1 MLMSVNDLVF
11 LFEILSERQV
21 PEFIAGAKAA
31 KISQID
37 IGHNMAIKILEDLK
51 IVDIY
56 RLNNKMRKRFTILLE
71 ELEENTRLTQP
82 GEKHHLLKELEEEL
96 HKQNFKSAD
105 EIQEFMNA
113 RNLSINSRP
122 QKDLGGLTPI
132 QLQDLFRRGWWE
144 SGGPI
149 KLSSDIKQAEAS
161 AVPIVNNLSLMLR
174 SIVNRS
180 NRKGLKATSTGKLP
194 RSVVNDVIPFLADTE
209 NHDNFHI
216 KSGRKSFDEDDVYC
230 LFIQRNIAESAGLL
244 ELRDNHWQVTA
255 KGMGM
260 IEPASAS
267 TLLVTVFSSMFHDFN
282 LAFIDSY
289 GAEPF
294 MQGTIPYSLWQI
306 ANLPV
311 GSEYT
316 VSELAELVV
325 HPEYLRQR
333 ANPAFQGAK
342 MTFAHG
348 VAASRLFRPLCWAGW
363 LTPIFG
369 KSIFD
374 IERFRITAMPKQI
387 FRTPDLPKPIRSEA

>member
-1 MLMSVNDLVF
+1 M
-11 LFEILSERQV
+11 

-51 IVDIY
+51 MVDIY

-161 AVPIVNNLSLMLR
+161 AVPIVNNVSLILR
-174 SIVNRS
+174 SIV
-180 NRKGLKATSTGKLP
+180 
-194 RSVVNDVIPFLADTE
+194 
-209 NHDNFHI
+209 
-216 KSGRKSFDEDDVYC
+216 
-230 LFIQRNIAESAGLL
+230 
-244 ELRDNHWQVTA
+244 
-255 KGMGM
+255 
-260 IEPASAS
+260 
-267 TLLVTVFSSMFHDFN
+267 
-282 LAFIDSY
+282 
-289 GAEPF
+289 
-294 MQGTIPYSLWQI
+294 
-306 ANLPV
+306 
-311 GSEYT
+311 
-316 VSELAELVV
+316 
-325 HPEYLRQR
+325 
-333 ANPAFQGAK
+333 
-342 MTFAHG
+342 
-348 VAASRLFRPLCWAGW
+348 
-363 LTPIFG
+363 
-369 KSIFD
+369 
-374 IERFRITAMPKQI
+374 
-387 FRTPDLPKPIRSEA
+387 